1 MKIRMASGLGLLLLI
16 GAGSACSSSTPA
28 QPTTAPTV
36 TTPAT
41 TPSPSVVIGAPT
53 PVTPSNGATTSG
65 YPTLTV
71 ADAGRTGP
79 AGALVYRFDIAASS
93 TFGTILLSGTVSET
107 PGQTS
112 FTPPA
117 ATPPLAQS
125 PVFWRAVAIDP
136 VNLVASPAS
145 AVQSFT
151 YTTPPSQAAQLAAQ
165 LGVPLWPGAQPPGN
179 SGHAT
184 MGDGWGIGNPI
195 SYTGVVFVSPQIDQ
209 LQVFD
214 LLDRGLDPQ
223 SAIDWMLS
231 HGYPTIAAYYP
242 AVSVIGFQYS
252 YLALINAQWVVVIKA
267 GA

>member
-1 MKIRMASGLGLLLLI
+1 MNNRIASVVCLLLI
-16 GAGSACSSSTPA
+16 VIVGSACSSSTPTQPA
-28 QPTTAPTV
+28 APTT
-36 TTPAT
+36 TTPTTTT
-41 TPSPSVVIGAPT
+41 TPSPSIVIGAPT

-71 ADAGRTGP
+71 ADAARTGP

-93 TFGTILLSGTVSET
+93 TFGTILVTGTAAET

-112 FTPPA
+112 FTTPA
-117 ATPPLAQS
+117 VTPPPAQS
-125 PVFWRAVAIDP
+125 PLFWRAVAIDS

-145 AVQSFT
+145 AVRSFT
-151 YTTPPSQAAQLAAQ
+151 YTTPPSQAAQLAAL

-195 SYTGVVFVSPQIDQ
+195 SFTGVVFVSPQIDQ

-223 SAIDWMLS
+223 SRS
-231 HGYPTIAAYYP
+231 EERRVG
-242 AVSVIGFQYS
+242 
-252 YLALINAQWVVVIKA
+252 KECR
-267 GA
+267 